1 MRSTIGLFILLAISL
16 LVDFYVFMAVR
27 AVSADASPRNRI
39 IIYSIYWVLSF
50 IALASII
57 GIFTLNSDG
66 ISRNIKTH
74 YFSILL
80 GLFLAKL
87 ITAIFLLL
95 DDIRRLF
102 QWIYIKIFVQQPT
115 SISDAHDNSISRS
128 VFLSWLGMAVGTT
141 FLGTLIY
148 GFSNKY
154 SYVIK
159 RKKLFFKNLPDAFDG
174 FKMVHISDIHA
185 GSFTNKSAVEKGIK
199 MILNE
204 QSDLIIFSGDLVND
218 RATEMAPY
226 MDTFS
231 KIKAPYGVYSTLGN
245 HDYGDYVQWPHN
257 GISKKENLENLKKIH
272 ADLGWKLLMN
282 EHVVIEKNQQ
292 QIAVLGVE
300 NWGSKA
306 RFPKYG
312 DLKKA
317 HLGAESIPFKVLIS
331 HDPSHWDAQI
341 RPQYPDI
348 DLTLSGHTHGMQ
360 FGVDIPGLK
369 WSPVQYVYKHWAG
382 LYQEN
387 NQQLY
392 VNTGFGFLG
401 YPGRVGILPEIT
413 VLELKKS

>member
-159 RKKLFFKNLPDAFDG
+159 RKKLFFKIFRMLLTVLKWCTLVIFMQEVLP
-174 FKMVHISDIHA
+174 I
-185 GSFTNKSAVEKGIK
+185 NP
-199 MILNE
+199 
-204 QSDLIIFSGDLVND
+204 
-218 RATEMAPY
+218 R
-226 MDTFS
+226 
-231 KIKAPYGVYSTLGN
+231 
-245 HDYGDYVQWPHN
+245 W
-257 GISKKENLENLKKIH
+257 KKE
-272 ADLGWKLLMN
+272 
-282 EHVVIEKNQQ
+282 
-292 QIAVLGVE
+292 
-300 NWGSKA
+300 
-306 RFPKYG
+306 
-312 DLKKA
+312 
-317 HLGAESIPFKVLIS
+317 
-331 HDPSHWDAQI
+331 
-341 RPQYPDI
+341 
-348 DLTLSGHTHGMQ
+348 
-360 FGVDIPGLK
+360 
-369 WSPVQYVYKHWAG
+369 
-382 LYQEN
+382 
-387 NQQLY
+387 
-392 VNTGFGFLG
+392 
-401 YPGRVGILPEIT
+401 
-413 VLELKKS
+413 